1 MMQQEV
7 GARLAAAPGI
17 KDYGILSVL
26 LQYHFAMTRLFTLS
40 PANFYPQPQVTSV
53 VMRLVPRE
61 PDPRAL
67 DEAFF
72 TRVVKAAFAT
82 RRKTLRN
89 TLATKGSALGL
100 AADEVLAG
108 LEAVGLDPGRRGETL
123 SVAQFVH
130 LSNEL
135 LTRRE
140 SRGG

>member
-1 MMQQEV
+1 
-7 GARLAAAPGI
+7 
-17 KDYGILSVL
+17 
-26 LQYHFAMTRLFTLS
+26 
-40 PANFYPQPQVTSV
+40 

-100 AADEVLAG
+100 PAGEVLAG
-108 LEAVGLDPGRRGETL
+108 FEAVGLDPGRRGETL
-123 SVAQFVH
+123 TVAQFVY